1 MTRIFILISLT
12 FILLERIL
20 PWRKD
25 QPMIRKN
32 FFSDVAFVL
41 FNGYFFNRL
50 FYASIAA
57 TVVVYFSKTME
68 SLGVW
73 DTLNSA
79 VFRGQPLWLQFVALF
94 LIQDFLKWCV
104 HNLLHR
110 IPALWSFHKVHHS
123 VQIMDWMGNMRY
135 HWVEIIVYNGL
146 LFIPLSFLGFQASLF
161 YWIGIIEITIGHFNH
176 SNVKL
181 NIKWLGYFLNS
192 PRMHIWH
199 HAADDPEA
207 INKNFGIVLSV
218 WDWIFGTAYMPANRT
233 PQRLGFDDLETYP
246 SGFILQSIYPL
257 SLLFQK
263 RPRKIAEN
271 V

>member
-1 MTRIFILISLT
+1 VTKIFILISLT
-12 FILLERIL
+12 FVLLERIL

-25 QPMIRKN
+25 QPMIRKG

-50 FYASIAA
+50 FYASMAA
-57 TVVVYFSKTME
+57 IVVVYFSKSME
-68 SLGVW
+68 SLGAW
-73 DTLNSA
+73 ETLNTA
-79 VFRGQPLWLQFVALF
+79 IFRGQPLWLQFISLF

-110 IPALWSFHKVHHS
+110 VPALWSFHKVHHS
-123 VQIMDWMGNMRY
+123 VEIMDWMGNMRY
-135 HWVEIIVYNGL
+135 HWVEVIVYNGL
-146 LFIPLSFLGFQASLF
+146 LFIPLSFLGFQGSLF

-176 SNVKL
+176 SNIKL
-181 NIKWLGYFLNS
+181 NIKWLGYFFNS

-218 WDWIFGTAYMPANRT
+218 WDWIFGTAYMPPNRT
-233 PQRLGFDDLETYP
+233 PQRLGFDDLPTYP
-246 SGFILQSIYPL
+246 SGFVLQSVYPL

-263 RPRKIAEN
+263 RKIAEN
-271 V
+271 I